1 MEIKPIET
9 IDGISVGNKLVLQF
23 LSNSIGLASSI
34 AAALPSP
41 ISRELQRIVMLS
53 AVHTVN
59 SLLAASSSQC
69 MLAVPPAEIDM
80 VTDTSGGL
88 ILRCK
93 HTTPHR
99 WKLDGTKI

>member
-1 MEIKPIET
+1 MAIKPIET

-23 LSNSIGLASSI
+23 LTNSIGLASSV
-34 AAALPSP
+34 AAPLPSS

-59 SLLAASSSQC
+59 SLLAASNSQC
-69 MLAVPPAEIDM
+69 MLTAPPAEIDM
-80 VTDTSGGL
+80 VTDTSGAL

-99 WKLDGTKI
+99 WKLDGTKL